1 MSSFKNGLVM
11 FVIIMLVWILLNNNI
26 DPLILGV
33 GAIISLLISVLLC
46 SRCDLFREMK
56 MTPKAL
62 FYTIGYLFVFIVEL
76 VRSNLDVTRRVLS
89 PKLPINPGI
98 VEVRTTLKSPFARML
113 LANSITLTPGT
124 LTVEVKD
131 ESFFIHW
138 IDVRGKDIESASTA
152 IVKKFEKY
160 LEVIYG

>member
-1 MSSFKNGLVM
+1 MKNTGISF
-11 FVIIMLVWILLNNNI
+11 IILMIVWILLNNTFQLDI
-26 DPLILGV
+26 LIP
-33 GAIISLLISVLLC
+33 GAIIALLISLFVC
-46 SRCDLFREMK
+46 RQCDVFAEMQF
-56 MTPKAL
+56 TPKAIIYTFL
-62 FYTIGYLFVFIVEL
+62 FLGVFFIEL
-76 VRSNLDVTRRVLS
+76 IKSNMDVTRRVLS

-98 VEVRTTLKSPFARML
+98 VEVKTSLKSKFARML
-113 LANSITLTPGT
+113 LANTITLTPGT

-138 IDVRGKDIESASTA
+138 IDVQSDDIDAATKD